1 MFHQLIFIILLCAV
15 IIITTH
21 SDVRL
26 FYHLFYKHDY
36 LEWSADKM
44 NDDSGLQYIK
54 GSSFFKMIYTIAFGV
69 CIFGIILIHFALFWL
84 SKSFDIFMLTHV
96 AATSLLL
103 TILGNFITLFTYP
116 IPGVT
121 EVQLEKPKILLDVM
135 VTCADY
141 CCLLYMAIQVVKWC
155 F

>member
-1 MFHQLIFIILLCAV
+1 
-15 IIITTH
+15 
-21 SDVRL
+21 
-26 FYHLFYKHDY
+26 
-36 LEWSADKM
+36 
-44 NDDSGLQYIK
+44 
-54 GSSFFKMIYTIAFGV
+54 
-69 CIFGIILIHFALFWL
+69 
-84 SKSFDIFMLTHV
+84 MLTHV

-135 VTCADY
+135 VTCANY
-141 CCLLYMAIQVVKWC
+141 CCLLHMAIQVVKWC